1 MLVFTNNPAIND
13 LNEKS
18 LHIGY
23 FSVESKSKSICNFNT
38 EIELTRANQLI

>member
-23 FSVESKSKSICNFNT
+23 FQLSQKVNPYKNFNT

>member
-13 LNEKS
+13 LSEKS
-18 LHIGY
+18 LYIGY

-38 EIELTRANQLI
+38 EIELTRANQ